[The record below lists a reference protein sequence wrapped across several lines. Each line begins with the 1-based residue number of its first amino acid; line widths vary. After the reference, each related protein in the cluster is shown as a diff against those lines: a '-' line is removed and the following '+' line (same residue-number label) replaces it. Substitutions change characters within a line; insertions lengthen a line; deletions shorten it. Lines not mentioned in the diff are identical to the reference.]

1 MDYAKESLRLHA
13 EWKGKLE
20 ITPRAP
26 VGSKEDLALAYT
38 PGVAQPCLEIQ
49 KDISKSYELTRRWN
63 TVAVVTDGT
72 AVLGLGD
79 IGPEAG
85 MPVMEG
91 KCVLFKAFGD
101 VDAIP
106 LCVKSKDVDEI
117 VNTVYLLSGSFG
129 GVNLEDI
136 AAPRCFEIE
145 RKLKEKCDIPIFHD
159 DQHGTAIITLAGLTN
174 ALKVVGKKL
183 EDVRIVLNGAGA
195 AAISITKLL
204 LTAGAK
210 DVTLCDRKGAIYAGR
225 DGLNWIKEEMAQVT
239 NLEKKA
245 GSLADMLVGADVF
258 IGVSAPN
265 SVTTDMVKTMNK
277 DAIIFA
283 CANPTPEIFPEDAKA
298 GGAAVCSTGRS
309 DYPNQINNVLVFP
322 GVFRGALDA
331 RASDINDAMKIA
343 AAHAIAGLIS
353 DEELNADYIIPDATD
368 PRVKDAVAGAV
379 CKAARDSGVARICE
393 RIRSGAAKKDR
404 FAVLFLLRRLV
415 KRKRRIKKQ
424 ENSMELSHL
433 QTAVYLP

>member
-245 GSLADMLVGADVF
+245 GSLADVLAGADVF
-258 IGVSAPN
+258 IGVSAPHA
-265 SVTTDMVKTMNK
+265 VTTDMVKTMNK
-277 DAIIFA
+277 DAVIFA

-379 CKAARDSGVARICE
+379 CKAARDSGVAR
-393 RIRSGAAKKDR
+393 
-404 FAVLFLLRRLV
+404 L
-415 KRKRRIKKQ
+415 
-424 ENSMELSHL
+424 
-433 QTAVYLP
+433 